1 VKRFKTLVVAATFA
15 ASVVFVFFG
24 WAEAHKAIT
33 AERYAALCGER
44 SECYPELLFAVGAI
58 AAAFVALFSGFS
70 LLLRAGRAFAG
81 RS

>member
-1 VKRFKTLVVAATFA
+1 MAAIFA
-15 ASVVFVFFG
+15 TSVVLVFH
-24 WAEAHKAIT
+24 WWPEAHKAMS
-33 AERYAALCGER
+33 AERYTALCGER
-44 SECYPELLFAVGAI
+44 SECYPELLFAFGAI